1 MGQVSQ
7 KRIQQRKKH
16 TNQEGASKKQ
26 APAQRARRVSN
37 KPTAVRSKRPSQRQS
52 VSRQPRPETPVI
64 RKAKRSRPKARPD
77 WHWRWTP
84 PYLMIA
90 FAFTVGSITA
100 LLHGSDLLFGW
111 PFHGLT
117 HMFDGVAT
125 FCGITLAAMCVH
137 TYRDMPRHERH

>member
-7 KRIQQRKKH
+7 KRIQQLKKH
-16 TNQEGASKKQ
+16 TNKEGASKKQ

-37 KPTAVRSKRPSQRQS
+37 KTAAVRSKRPSQRPP
-52 VSRQPRPETPVI
+52 VSRQPRPETPDTK
-64 RKAKRSRPKARPD
+64 KAKRSRPKARLD

-90 FAFTVGSITA
+90 FAFTVGSIAA

-117 HMFDGVAT
+117 CMFDGIAT

-137 TYRDMPRHERH
+137 TYREFRV

>member
-7 KRIQQRKKH
+7 KRIQHLKKH
-16 TNQEGASKKQ
+16 TNKEGASKKQ
-26 APAQRARRVSN
+26 APVQRARRVSN
-37 KPTAVRSKRPSQRQS
+37 KTAAVRSQRPSQRPP
-52 VSRQPRPETPVI
+52 VSRQRRPETPDTK
-64 RKAKRSRPKARPD
+64 KAKRSRPKARPD

-84 PYLMIA
+84 RYLMTA
-90 FAFTVGSITA
+90 FAFTVGSLAA

-117 HMFDGVAT
+117 YMFDGVAT

-137 TYRDMPRHERH
+137 TYREFRM